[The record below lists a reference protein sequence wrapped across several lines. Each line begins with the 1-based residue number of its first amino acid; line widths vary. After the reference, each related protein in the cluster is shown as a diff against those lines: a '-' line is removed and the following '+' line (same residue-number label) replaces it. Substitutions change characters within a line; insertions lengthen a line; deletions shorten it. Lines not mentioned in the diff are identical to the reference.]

1 MFRALRNA
9 VRRGGSGFTLL
20 ELVIVIVILGIAA
33 AVIVP
38 QLNVGAER
46 TRLVMAARSIV
57 QATRYARAMALQHQ
71 AEVEV
76 VVSPATGDVEVRARV
91 SGAVADMLLALAE
104 EQRDADEAVHDEEPG
119 PSGAEAG
126 GVSTNVA
133 ADVATAQSFADEIN
147 VKFENKDISFE
158 FLGYADNVDNGPPR
172 RAGTDG
178 TDEEGR
184 QPPFVLVF
192 RSNGTCRPFKVRAL
206 TEDGDSLDVAV
217 DVIGKAKI
225 EGYGDDD

>member
-1 MFRALRNA
+1 MFRALRQSPA
-9 VRRGGSGFTLL
+9 RGSSGFTLL
-20 ELVIVIVILGIAA
+20 ELLTVIVILGIVA
-33 AVIVP
+33 AVLVP
-38 QLNVGAER
+38 QLNAGAER

-76 VVSPATGDVEVRARV
+76 RLSPATGDVEVLAHT
-91 SGAVADMLLALAE
+91 SGAKADMLLSLAE
-104 EQRDADEAVHDEEPG
+104 ERQAGEEAASDDPFEATDDEA
-119 PSGAEAG
+119 

-147 VKFENKDISFE
+147 VKFENKDIKFE
-158 FLGYADNVDNGPPR
+158 FLGYTDNVDNDTPKP
-172 RAGTDG
+172 AE

-184 QPPFVLVF
+184 QPPFSLVF

-206 TEDGDSLDVAV
+206 TEAEDYLDVTV
-217 DVIGKAKI
+217 DMIGKAKI
-225 EGYGDDD
+225 EEYGDDD

>member
-1 MFRALRNA
+1 MFRALRNSST
-9 VRRGGSGFTLL
+9 RGSSGFTLL
-20 ELVIVIVILGIAA
+20 ELLTVIIILGIVA
-33 AVIVP
+33 AVLVP

-76 VVSPATGDVEVRARV
+76 GVNPASGDVEVRAHS
-91 SGAVADMLLALAE
+91 SGGMADTLLALAE
-104 EQRDADEAVHDEEPG
+104 ERQVEEEDDSDESFE
-119 PSGAEAG
+119 PSGDETV
-126 GVSTNVA
+126 VSTNVA

-147 VKFENKDISFE
+147 VKFENKDITFE
-158 FLGYADNVDNGPPR
+158 FLGYTDNVDNDTPKPIE
-172 RAGTDG
+172 

-184 QPPFVLVF
+184 QPPFTLVF

-206 TEDGDSLDVAV
+206 TEDGDYLDVTV
-217 DVIGKAKI
+217 DMIGKAKI
-225 EGYGDDD
+225 EEYGDDD

>member
-9 VRRGGSGFTLL
+9 VRRGSSGFTLL
-20 ELVIVIVILGIAA
+20 ELLMVIVILGIAA
-33 AVIVP
+33 AVLVP

-76 VVSPATGDVEVRARV
+76 VVSPASGDVEVRAHS
-91 SGAVADMLLALAE
+91 SGAVADMLLSLAGERLDE
-104 EQRDADEAVHDEEPG
+104 EESLADETFETPG
-119 PSGAEAG
+119 DDTA
-126 GVSTNVA
+126 VSTNVA

-147 VKFENKDISFE
+147 VKFENKDIAFE
-158 FLGYADNVDNGPPR
+158 FLGYTDNVDNGSEK
-172 RAGTDG
+172 TSDTSEDG
-178 TDEEGR
+178 H
-184 QPPFVLVF
+184 QPPFALLF

-206 TEDGDSLDVAV
+206 TEDGDHLDVTV
-217 DVIGKAKI
+217 DMIGKAKI
-225 EGYGDDD
+225 EEYGDDD

>member
-9 VRRGGSGFTLL
+9 VKRGSSGFTLL
-20 ELVIVIVILGIAA
+20 ELLMVIVILGIAA
-33 AVIVP
+33 AVLVP

-76 VVSPATGDVEVRARV
+76 VVNPASGDVEVRAHS
-91 SGAVADMLLALAE
+91 SGAVADMLLSLAGE
-104 EQRDADEAVHDEEPG
+104 RLDEEDNVSDETFEA
-119 PSGAEAG
+119 SGDETV
-126 GVSTNVA
+126 VSTNVA

-147 VKFENKDISFE
+147 VKFENKDIAFE
-158 FLGYADNVDNGPPR
+158 FLGYTDNVDNDLDKGSKK
-172 RAGTDG
+172 TVE
-178 TDEEGR
+178 TDENGH
-184 QPPFVLVF
+184 QPPFSLIF

-206 TEDGDSLDVAV
+206 TEDGDHLDVTV
-217 DVIGKAKI
+217 DMIGKAKI
-225 EGYGDDD
+225 EEYGDDD

>member
-9 VRRGGSGFTLL
+9 VKRGSSGFTLL
-20 ELVIVIVILGIAA
+20 ELLTVIVILGIAA
-33 AVIVP
+33 AVLVP

-76 VVSPATGDVEVRARV
+76 VVSPASGDVEVRAH
-91 SGAVADMLLALAE
+91 STGAIADMLNALVE
-104 EQRDADEAVHDEEPG
+104 EGQGQVEEEAASDDWLETSGDETA
-119 PSGAEAG
+119 
-126 GVSTNVA
+126 VSTNVA
-133 ADVATAQSFADEIN
+133 ADVATAQTFADEIN
-147 VKFENKDISFE
+147 VKFANKDISFE
-158 FLGYADNVDNGPPR
+158 FLGYTDNVDNGETKP
-172 RAGTDG
+172 AE

-184 QPPFVLVF
+184 QPPFTLVF

-206 TEDGDSLDVAV
+206 TEDGDYLDVTV
-217 DVIGKAKI
+217 DVIGKAII
-225 EGYGDDD
+225 EEYGDDD